1 MLHTK
6 ILPVPPGSPQ
16 ILDGHAIPVGPHVA
30 QAQPLAWRGDTLEL
44 CKLTVDTDTEPDWSQ
59 VRWGEAR
66 ALSLGEI
73 QQLHKDAIAWALAE
87 IDAPFEGVVAGP
99 VMIEA
104 SWWQP
109 VAQRRNWDYARAGRL
124 AYDEVSVWNNHE
136 VTGPVAP
143 VNAQPQRLQ
152 LDHGTYAPW
161 DLSAPYGPLG
171 LPGSLLRAV
180 DYDDDETPFPYDRP
194 YGAVGSGEGANPWGL
209 VQGNRY
215 LTGRLA
221 LQQLALRG
229 TGALYERG
237 LPPSKLPAGA
247 VYRLDGPSHVPV
259 CHGWDKHHDPLG
271 WHQQD
276 YSKTTHGVIDSQ
288 HMSRTLGLLY
298 PAAYLGGE
306 RWAIN
311 EIRCLAQTIVLCY
324 DPAQQQRFGR
334 EDAWRMHAVAAAVHL
349 TPPSDPMRP
358 GWTRWLEDMAVCIA
372 EAVARDG
379 FLDVQWGHHHL
390 PADMQ
395 GPGFGLCAPWE
406 WILLL
411 SGLTAA
417 RRVTM
422 LGSRVDE
429 FHFAARF
436 LLVNLDE
443 AWGRGEEGRLP
454 YKFVVTRAAPSQMIH
469 HAINQHPNGTPQ
481 TDGEFYMGLLG
492 CLSLPEHTGLDL
504 RRTPELEMLTK
515 RLQSWAAA
523 QGKTLAQCFPA
534 HPHSPSFGCEI
545 VAKLALS
552 AHS

>member
-1 MLHTK
+1 MLYAK
-6 ILPVPPGSPQ
+6 ILSVPPGSPQ
-16 ILDGHAIPVGPHVA
+16 ILDGHAIPVGSHVA

-44 CKLTVDTDTEPDWSQ
+44 CKLTVDTRAVPDWSQ

-66 ALSLGEI
+66 ALTFAEI
-73 QQLHKDAIAWALAE
+73 LELHKEAIAWGVAE
-87 IDAPFEGVVAGP
+87 IGESLEAVVAGP
-99 VMIEA
+99 LMIEA

-109 VAQRRNWDYARAGRL
+109 VAQRRNWERWRAK
-124 AYDEVSVWNNHE
+124 ADEDADVVSVWNNHE

-143 VNAQPQRLQ
+143 VNAQPQRLRFIH
-152 LDHGTYAPW
+152 DAFAPW
-161 DLSAPYGPLG
+161 GRSVTYGPLG
-171 LPGSLLRAV
+171 LPGALLRDA
-180 DYDDDETPFPYDRP
+180 DNDETPFPYDSP

-215 LTGRLA
+215 LTRSLA
-221 LQQLALRG
+221 MEQLELRG

-237 LPPSKLPAGA
+237 LPPSKLPDGA
-247 VYRLDGPSHVPV
+247 IYRLDGPSHVPV

-271 WHQQD
+271 WHQRD
-276 YSKTTHGVIDSQ
+276 YAKTTHGVIDSQ

-298 PAAYLGGE
+298 PAAYFGGE

-311 EIRCLAQTIVLCY
+311 EIRCMAQTIVLCY

-372 EAVARDG
+372 EAVDRDG

-395 GPGFGLCAPWE
+395 GPGFGLCASWE

-429 FHFAARF
+429 FHLSARR
-436 LLVNLDE
+436 LLENLDE

-454 YKFVVTRAAPSQMIH
+454 YKFVVTRAAPSQIH

-492 CLSLPEHTGLDL
+492 CLYLPEHTGLDL

-534 HPHSPSFGCEI
+534 APHSPSFGNEI
-545 VAKLALS
+545 VAKLALGG
-552 AHS
+552 AGA

>member
-1 MLHTK
+1 
-6 ILPVPPGSPQ
+6 
-16 ILDGHAIPVGPHVA
+16 
-30 QAQPLAWRGDTLEL
+30 
-44 CKLTVDTDTEPDWSQ
+44 
-59 VRWGEAR
+59 
-66 ALSLGEI
+66 
-73 QQLHKDAIAWALAE
+73 
-87 IDAPFEGVVAGP
+87 
-99 VMIEA
+99 
-104 SWWQP
+104 
-109 VAQRRNWDYARAGRL
+109 
-124 AYDEVSVWNNHE
+124 
-136 VTGPVAP
+136 
-143 VNAQPQRLQ
+143 
-152 LDHGTYAPW
+152 
-161 DLSAPYGPLG
+161 
-171 LPGSLLRAV
+171 V
-180 DYDDDETPFPYDRP
+180 DYDAAPFPYDSP

-215 LTGRLA
+215 LTGWLA

-247 VYRLDGPSHVPV
+247 VYRIDGPSHVPV
-259 CHGWDKHHDPLG
+259 CHGWDRNHDPLG

-298 PAAYLGGE
+298 PAAYFGGE

-349 TPPSDPMRP
+349 TPPSDPMRL
-358 GWTRWLEDMAVCIA
+358 GWTRWLKDMAVCIA

-417 RRVTM
+417 RRVAM
-422 LGSRVDE
+422 LDSRVDE
-429 FHFAARF
+429 FRLAARF
-436 LLVNLDE
+436 LLENLDNT
-443 AWGRGEEGRLP
+443 WGHGQGGRLP
-454 YKFVVTRAAPSQMIH
+454 YKFVVTRAAPSQIH
-469 HAINQHPNGTPQ
+469 HAINQHPNGAPQ

-492 CLSLPEHTGLDL
+492 CLYLPEHTGLDL
-504 RRTPELEMLTK
+504 SGTYELEMLTE

-534 HPHSPSFGCEI
+534 IPHSPSFGNEI
-545 VAKLALS
+545 VAKLALP

>member
-1 MLHTK
+1 MLYAK
-6 ILPVPPGSPQ
+6 ILSVPPGSPQ
-16 ILDGHAIPVGPHVA
+16 ILDGHAIPVGSHVA

-44 CKLTVDTDTEPDWSQ
+44 VKLIADTDTVPDWSQ

-66 ALSLGEI
+66 ALTLQEI
-73 QQLHKDAIAWALAE
+73 QQLHQESIAWAVTE
-87 IDAPFEGVVAGP
+87 IGAPLEFVVAGP
-99 VMIEA
+99 VVIEA

-109 VAQRRNWDYARAGRL
+109 VAQRRNWEYARAVVGI
-124 AYDEVSVWNNHE
+124 ENFFVSISNNHD
-136 VTGPVAP
+136 VTGPIAA
-143 VNAQPQRLQ
+143 VNAQPQRLRVE
-152 LDHGTYAPW
+152 HAAHAPW
-161 DLSAPYGPLG
+161 DRSAPYGPLG

-180 DYDDDETPFPYDRP
+180 DYDAAPFPYDSP

-324 DPAQQQRFGR
+324 DPAQRQRFGR

-349 TPPSDPMRP
+349 TPPSDPMRL

-372 EAVARDG
+372 EAVDRDG

-417 RRVTM
+417 RRVAM
-422 LGSRVDE
+422 LDSRVDE
-429 FHFAARF
+429 FRLAARF
-436 LLVNLDE
+436 LLENLE
-443 AWGRGEEGRLP
+443 GAWGRGKGGRLP
-454 YKFVVTRAAPSQMIH
+454 YKFVVTRAEPGEIH
-469 HAINQHPNGTPQ
+469 HAINQHPNGAPQ

-492 CLSLPEHTGLDL
+492 CLYLPEHTGLDL
-504 RRTPELEMLTK
+504 RGAPELEMLTE

-523 QGKTLAQCFPA
+523 QGKTLAQCFQA
-534 HPHSPSFGCEI
+534 HPHSPSFGNEI
-545 VAKLALS
+545 VAKLALN
-552 AHS
+552 

>member
-16 ILDGHAIPVGPHVA
+16 ILDGRAIPVGPHVA

-161 DLSAPYGPLG
+161 DLGAPYGPLG

-180 DYDDDETPFPYDRP
+180 DYDAAPFPYDSP

-504 RRTPELEMLTK
+504 RGSPELEMLTK

-534 HPHSPSFGCEI
+534 APHSPSFGNEI

>member
-1 MLHTK
+1 MLYAK
-6 ILPVPPGSPQ
+6 ILPVPPSSPQ
-16 ILDGHAIPVGPHVA
+16 ILDGHAIPVGSHIA
-30 QAQPLAWRGDTLEL
+30 QAQPLTWRGDTLEL
-44 CKLTVDTDTEPDWSQ
+44 CKLTVDTRAVPDWSQ

-66 ALSLGEI
+66 ALTFAEI
-73 QQLHKDAIAWALAE
+73 LELHEEAIAWGVAE
-87 IDAPFEGVVAGP
+87 IGESLEAVVAGP
-99 VMIEA
+99 LMIES

-109 VAQRRNWDYARAGRL
+109 VAQRRNWERWRAKADEYA
-124 AYDEVSVWNNHE
+124 DVVSVWNNHE
-136 VTGPVAP
+136 VTGPIAA
-143 VNAQPQRLQ
+143 VNADPQRVRFIH
-152 LDHGTYAPW
+152 DAFAPW
-161 DLSAPYGPLG
+161 GRSALYGPLG
-171 LPGSLLRAV
+171 LPGALLRDA
-180 DYDDDETPFPYDRP
+180 DNDETPFPYDSP

-215 LTGRLA
+215 LTRSLA
-221 LQQLALRG
+221 MEQLELRG

-237 LPPSKLPAGA
+237 LPPSKLPDGA
-247 VYRLDGPSHVPV
+247 IYRLDGPSHVPV

-271 WHQQD
+271 WHQRD
-276 YSKTTHGVIDSQ
+276 YAKTTHGVIDSQ

-349 TPPSDPMRP
+349 TPPSDPMRL

-372 EAVARDG
+372 EAVDRDG

-429 FHFAARF
+429 FHLAARF
-436 LLVNLDE
+436 LLENLDE

-454 YKFVVTRAAPSQMIH
+454 YKFVVTRAAPSQIH

-492 CLSLPEHTGLDL
+492 CLYLPEHTGLDL
-504 RRTPELEMLTK
+504 RGSPELEMLTK

-534 HPHSPSFGCEI
+534 APHSPSFGNEI
-545 VAKLALS
+545 VGRLALP
-552 AHS
+552 

>member
-1 MLHTK
+1 MLYAK

-16 ILDGHAIPVGPHVA
+16 ILDGHAIPVGSHVA

-44 CKLTVDTDTEPDWSQ
+44 CKLTVDTLAVPDWSQ

-66 ALSLGEI
+66 ARALSLGEI
-73 QQLHKDAIAWALAE
+73 QQIHKEAIAWDVAE
-87 IDAPFEGVVAGP
+87 SVPFAGVVAGP

-109 VAQRRNWDYARAGRL
+109 VAQRRNWDYVHAG
-124 AYDEVSVWNNHE
+124 ASSIKFVVVFNNHE
-136 VTGPVAP
+136 IAGPVGPYGA
-143 VNAQPQRLQ
+143 APQRMAAVSSGYL
-152 LDHGTYAPW
+152 PW

-180 DYDDDETPFPYDRP
+180 DYDAAPFPYDSP
-194 YGAVGSGEGANPWGL
+194 YGASGSGEGINPWGL

-215 LTGRLA
+215 LTRSLA
-221 LQQLALRG
+221 MEQLELRG

-237 LPPSKLPAGA
+237 LPPSELPAGA

-271 WHQQD
+271 WHGQD

-288 HMSRTLGLLY
+288 HMSRTFGLLY
-298 PAAYLGGE
+298 PLAYLGGE

-311 EIRCLAQTIVLCY
+311 EVRCLAQTIVLCY
-324 DPAQQQRFGR
+324 DPTRQQRFGR

-349 TPPSDPMRP
+349 TPPSDPMRE
-358 GWTRWLEDMAVCIA
+358 GWANWLEDMAQGLETRTPGRGPI
-372 EAVARDG
+372 
-379 FLDVQWGHHHL
+379 DVQWGHHHL
-390 PADMQ
+390 PAGMQ
-395 GPGFGLCAPWE
+395 GPDYGLCAPWE

-411 SGLTAA
+411 SALAAA

-422 LGSRVDE
+422 RDSEVEWFGA
-429 FHFAARF
+429 AARRLAF
-436 LLVNLDE
+436 DLTY
-443 AWGRGEEGRLP
+443 AWDHGAGGRLP
-454 YKFVVTRAAPSQMIH
+454 YKFVVTRAMPSKIH
-469 HAINQHPNGTPQ
+469 HAINQHPNGSPQ

-492 CLSLPEHTGLDL
+492 CLYLPEHTGLDL
-504 RRTPELEMLTK
+504 RGAPELEVLTK
-515 RLQSWAAA
+515 RLRSWAAA

-534 HPHSPSFGCEI
+534 APHSPSFGNEI
-545 VAKLALS
+545 VAKLALGG
-552 AHS
+552 AGA

>member
-1 MLHTK
+1 MLYAK
-6 ILPVPPGSPQ
+6 ILPVPPSSPQ
-16 ILDGHAIPVGPHVA
+16 ILDGHAIPVGSHIA
-30 QAQPLAWRGDTLEL
+30 QAQPLTWRGDTLEL
-44 CKLTVDTDTEPDWSQ
+44 CKLTVDTRAVPDWSQ

-66 ALSLGEI
+66 ALTFAEI
-73 QQLHKDAIAWALAE
+73 LELHEEAIAWGVAE
-87 IDAPFEGVVAGP
+87 IGESLEAVVAGP
-99 VMIEA
+99 LMIES

-109 VAQRRNWDYARAGRL
+109 VAQRRNWERWRAKADEYA
-124 AYDEVSVWNNHE
+124 DVVSVWNNHE
-136 VTGPVAP
+136 VTGPIAA
-143 VNAQPQRLQ
+143 VNADPQRVRFIH
-152 LDHGTYAPW
+152 DAFAPW
-161 DLSAPYGPLG
+161 GRSALYGPLG
-171 LPGSLLRAV
+171 LPGALLRDA
-180 DYDDDETPFPYDRP
+180 DNDETPFPYDSP

-215 LTGRLA
+215 LTRSLA
-221 LQQLALRG
+221 MEQLELRG

-237 LPPSKLPAGA
+237 LPPSKLPDGA
-247 VYRLDGPSHVPV
+247 IYRLDGPSHVPV

-271 WHQQD
+271 WHGQD

-298 PAAYLGGE
+298 PAAYFGGE

-311 EIRCLAQTIVLCY
+311 EIRCMAQTIVLCY

-372 EAVARDG
+372 EAVDRDG

-395 GPGFGLCAPWE
+395 GPGFGLCASWE

-429 FHFAARF
+429 FHLSARR
-436 LLVNLDE
+436 LLENLDE

-454 YKFVVTRAAPSQMIH
+454 YKFVVTRAAPSQIH

-492 CLSLPEHTGLDL
+492 CLYLPEHTGLDL

-534 HPHSPSFGCEI
+534 APHSPSFGNEI
-545 VAKLALS
+545 VAKLALGG
-552 AHS
+552 AGA

>member
-1 MLHTK
+1 MLHAK

-16 ILDGHAIPVGPHVA
+16 ILDGHAIPVGSHVA

-44 CKLTVDTDTEPDWSQ
+44 VKLTVDTRAVPDWSQ

-66 ALSLGEI
+66 ALTLQEI
-73 QQLHKDAIAWALAE
+73 QQLHQESIAWAVTE
-87 IDAPFEGVVAGP
+87 IGAPLEFVVAGP

-109 VAQRRNWDYARAGRL
+109 VAQRRNWEYARAGRL
-124 AYDEVSVWNNHE
+124 AYDEESVWNNHE

-171 LPGSLLRAV
+171 LPGSLLRDA
-180 DYDDDETPFPYDRP
+180 DNDETPFPYDSP

-215 LTGRLA
+215 LTRSLA
-221 LQQLALRG
+221 MEQLELRG

-237 LPPSKLPAGA
+237 LPPSKLPDGA
-247 VYRLDGPSHVPV
+247 IYRLDGPSHVPV

-271 WHQQD
+271 WHQRD
-276 YSKTTHGVIDSQ
+276 YAKTTHGVIDSQ

-298 PAAYLGGE
+298 PAAYFGGE

-311 EIRCLAQTIVLCY
+311 EIRCMAQTIVLCY

-372 EAVARDG
+372 EAVDRDG

-395 GPGFGLCAPWE
+395 GPGFGLCASWE

-429 FHFAARF
+429 FHLSARR
-436 LLVNLDE
+436 LLENLDE

-454 YKFVVTRAAPSQMIH
+454 YKFVVTRAAPSQIH

-492 CLSLPEHTGLDL
+492 CLYLPEHTGLDL
-504 RRTPELEMLTK
+504 RGSPELEMLTK

-534 HPHSPSFGCEI
+534 APHSPSFGNEI
-545 VAKLALS
+545 VGRLALP
-552 AHS
+552 

>member
-1 MLHTK
+1 
-6 ILPVPPGSPQ
+6 
-16 ILDGHAIPVGPHVA
+16 
-30 QAQPLAWRGDTLEL
+30 
-44 CKLTVDTDTEPDWSQ
+44 
-59 VRWGEAR
+59 
-66 ALSLGEI
+66 
-73 QQLHKDAIAWALAE
+73 
-87 IDAPFEGVVAGP
+87 
-99 VMIEA
+99 MIES

-109 VAQRRNWDYARAGRL
+109 VAQRRNWERWRAKADEYA
-124 AYDEVSVWNNHE
+124 DVVSVWNNHE
-136 VTGPVAP
+136 VTGPIAA
-143 VNAQPQRLQ
+143 VNADPQRVRFIH
-152 LDHGTYAPW
+152 DAFAPW
-161 DLSAPYGPLG
+161 GRSALYGPLG
-171 LPGSLLRAV
+171 LPGALLRDA
-180 DYDDDETPFPYDRP
+180 DNDETPFPYDSP

-215 LTGRLA
+215 LTRSLA
-221 LQQLALRG
+221 MEQLELRG

-237 LPPSKLPAGA
+237 LPPSKLPDGA
-247 VYRLDGPSHVPV
+247 IYRLDGPSHVPV

-271 WHQQD
+271 WHQRD
-276 YSKTTHGVIDSQ
+276 YAKTTHGVIDSQ

-298 PAAYLGGE
+298 PAAYFGGE

-311 EIRCLAQTIVLCY
+311 EIRCMAQTIVLCY

-372 EAVARDG
+372 EAVDRDG

-395 GPGFGLCAPWE
+395 GPGFGLCASWE

-429 FHFAARF
+429 FHLSARR
-436 LLVNLDE
+436 LLENLDE

-454 YKFVVTRAAPSQMIH
+454 YKFVVTRAAPSQIH

-492 CLSLPEHTGLDL
+492 CLYLPEHTGLDL

-534 HPHSPSFGCEI
+534 APHSPSFGNEI
-545 VAKLALS
+545 VAKLALGG
-552 AHS
+552 AGA